1 MTTFRLRLAL
11 AAAVLFVAPVTI
23 AFDQTP
29 EIEAAKANA
38 VKAAEAARAN
48 GGKPGG
54 PTPAGQPMPGQPAP
68 GGQPT
73 PGQPMGDKPAEAT
86 PPAVVSRPPKPAFE
100 VDPKELDI
108 KPIDGKVRFNFH
120 GQPWQGVLEWM
131 ASVSGLSL
139 DWQELPGD
147 HLNLRTQRDY
157 TLDEARDLLNQHLLA
172 RGYTMLRHGEVV
184 TVVNLAKLDP
194 ALVPTVEPSELKDRD
209 AHEFVQTVFALD
221 WMPAQTAE
229 EELKPLL
236 SPKGKLAKLTTTNRL
251 HALDVVAN
259 LRAIHAL
266 LTEEQSG
273 RGRER
278 LVKSFK
284 LEYARADEVKKLLE
298 EFLGLDKKGPAM
310 PMDPNQ
316 ARMMQQQMQQMQ
328 QQQGGQPAP
337 PGPKQDAEISIIS
350 NPRDNEVIAQ
360 APPETMAV
368 IEQTIELL
376 DAPSDTRES
385 LDRQLSKY
393 RVFRLSQIDPETLV
407 TMLTEMGGLDPRTK
421 LTADKKNHSLI
432 VNGSLV
438 DHVVVQQVVERLDGS
453 DRQFDVIRL
462 RRLPADYVA
471 GTIRFMM
478 GGEEEKKDDNSFRR
492 YYYYDPFGSNNNEK
506 EAASTKFRVDADV
519 ENNRLLLYANEL
531 ELEEIQ
537 KLLVKLGEI
546 RPSDGQRSTVRVLNV
561 SGEQADEFLRRL
573 QENWGAGK
581 SHPLVIE
588 PSAEPPKAAPPTG
601 DPFAPKEVPTL
612 LEPKLDGP
620 GPADAAKPTIT
631 TSHASTDEFLLALN
645 DEIPGAT
652 PNRSESQPEPE
663 PELGREVPPREV
675 APPRSEVPFG
685 FEGFPSKSQM
695 PVKVTRAPDGRLIVT
710 SDDPRALDAVED
722 LMYEFAPPPKDY
734 HIFHLKYAS
743 TYSYYVVYNLED
755 YFGVDEKDNKSDDNF
770 RSYYYGYPP
779 PSSGG
784 SDDVTRLSQR
794 RKLKFIPDEDSRTI
808 LVQGAS
814 PEQLKTIADLI
825 EIYDTP
831 ISQNSGDLRIT
842 KLFHIKHAQA
852 ETIANAVKDVYRDLL
867 SSNDKALQA
876 GQNAQGEKP
885 PVAERSYTY
894 VLGGG
899 GDKGKEPEAPIKFK
913 GLLSIGID
921 KDSNTLVISAST
933 SLLNEV
939 GKLIDSLDLAAKEKE
954 AVSVVRTG
962 SGGALPAG
970 VSGRLKEIFGDK
982 IKIVG
987 QDDATTTSDASTIV
1001 PGEARR

>member
-298 EFLGLDKKGPAM
+298 EFLGLDAKKGPAL

-316 ARMMQQQMQQMQ
+316 ARMMQQQMQQQVQ
-328 QQQGGQPAP
+328 QQQGGQPGA
-337 PGPKQDAEISIIS
+337 PGPKKDAEIAIIS

-376 DAPSDTRES
+376 DAPSATQES

-438 DHVVVQQVVERLDGS
+438 DHVVVQQVVDRLDGS
-453 DRQFDVIRL
+453 DRGFEVMRL

-478 GGEEEKKDDNSFRR
+478 GGEEEKKEDNSYRR
-492 YYYYDPFGSNNNEK
+492 YYYGYDPFGSNNDEK
-506 EAASTKFRVDADV
+506 EASTKFRVDADV
-519 ENNRLLLYANEL
+519 ENNRLLLYANEM

-546 RPSDGQRSTVRVLNV
+546 RPNDGQRSTVRVLNV

-573 QENWGAGK
+573 QENWGASK

-588 PSAEPPKAAPPTG
+588 PSAEPPKETPPTG
-601 DPFAPKEVPTL
+601 DPFAPKEVPTR
-612 LEPKLDGP
+612 LEPKLEEP
-620 GPADAAKPTIT
+620 RPAPADAAKPTVT
-631 TSHASTDEFLLALN
+631 TSQASPDAFLLAVN
-645 DEIPGAT
+645 DEVPGDA
-652 PNRSESQPEPE
+652 PNPSVTQPE
-663 PELGREVPPREV
+663 PELGRE
-675 APPRSEVPFG
+675 APLRSGAPSG
-685 FEGFPSKSQM
+685 FEGFPSKSQI
-695 PVKVTRAPDGRLIVT
+695 PVKVTRGPDGRLIVT

-755 YFGVDEKDNKSDDNF
+755 YFGVDEKDNDDDDSF
-770 RSYYYGYPP
+770 SRYYYGF
-779 PSSGG
+779 PSSGSSG
-784 SDDVTRLSQR
+784 SEDVTRLSQR

-814 PEQLKTIADLI
+814 PEQLETIADLI

-899 GDKGKEPEAPIKFK
+899 GDEKGKEPEAPIKFK

-933 SLLNEV
+933 SLLGEV
-939 GKLIDSLDLAAKEKE
+939 GKLIESLDLAAKEKE

-987 QDDATTTSDASTIV
+987 GDDATTTTSDASPIV